1 MEMKDVLISAVISV
15 VVAALTGWFTAKQS
29 YRKEI
34 KKTVYEERQ
43 KLYIELFSLLEK
55 LQNRPFL
62 IYNYEQF
69 IQPFRLIKAR
79 TNLYASR
86 KVLEI
91 LIPFNNRVMVFW
103 NKYTELFESEDAEK
117 ELQARQD
124 YAKETEGLSAEQIE
138 WEFQQE
144 AEMFMEQNLIS
155 EEEFTD
161 MLNNL
166 STQVRSELKTE

>member
-1 MEMKDVLISAVISV
+1 
-15 VVAALTGWFTAKQS
+15 
-29 YRKEI
+29 
-34 KKTVYEERQ
+34 
-43 KLYIELFSLLEK
+43 
-55 LQNRPFL
+55 
-62 IYNYEQF
+62 
-69 IQPFRLIKAR
+69 
-79 TNLYASR
+79 
-86 KVLEI
+86 
-91 LIPFNNRVMVFW
+91 MVFW

-155 EEEFTD
+155 EEEITD
-161 MLNNL
+161 LLNNL

>member
-86 KVLEI
+86 KVLEYHGFKVKRSLDFLPSNSKHI
-91 LIPFNNRVMVFW
+91 QLNIF
-103 NKYTELFESEDAEK
+103 ELTK
-117 ELQARQD
+117 
-124 YAKETEGLSAEQIE
+124 
-138 WEFQQE
+138 
-144 AEMFMEQNLIS
+144 N
-155 EEEFTD
+155 
-161 MLNNL
+161 
-166 STQVRSELKTE
+166 